1 MSAAPRAARPAV
13 APGEPPAGGEPER
26 FAPDALVGLPPELA
40 MARLPAGRHG
50 LPRAFVAHNQ
60 RLRIVAGM
68 LRVLPAHG
76 YPATTIGHITRE
88 AGVSRAAFYQ
98 QFASK
103 EACFLATYDLASKW
117 FCERV
122 ERAAASKSDWR
133 DRIREGATEA
143 LSLLAAN
150 PLVARL
156 IAVEALQ
163 AGRAA
168 RERQQAML
176 DRFAV
181 ALRADHP
188 GRAELPDDLADLL
201 LGGVVALVSRYVDSG
216 RAERLPEATTA
227 LVEYLLIPY
236 LGAEEASASLASLHE
251 AG

>member
-1 MSAAPRAARPAV
+1 MP
-13 APGEPPAGGEPER
+13 PGEPPPPGGAPER
-26 FAPDALVGLPPELA
+26 FDPEALASLPPELA

-50 LPRAFVAHNQ
+50 LPRSFVAHNQ
-60 RLRIVAGM
+60 RSRIVAGM
-68 LRVLPAHG
+68 LRALPRHG
-76 YPATTIGHITRE
+76 YPATTIGHITSE

-98 QFASK
+98 QFAGK
-103 EACFLATYDLASKW
+103 EECFLATYDVASQW

-122 ERAAASKSDWR
+122 ERAVAGEDEWPA
-133 DRIREGATEA
+133 RIRGGAAEA
-143 LSLLAAN
+143 LRLLAAN
-150 PLVARL
+150 PLVAHL
-156 IAVEALQ
+156 MAVEVLQ

-176 DRFAV
+176 DRFAA

-201 LGGVVALVSRYVDSG
+201 LGGVVALIARYVDSD
-216 RAERLPEATTA
+216 RAERLPEATAA

-236 LGAEEASASLASLHE
+236 LGAEEAGASLASLRE

>member
-1 MSAAPRAARPAV
+1 M
-13 APGEPPAGGEPER
+13 APGEPSAGGEPER
-26 FAPDALVGLPPELA
+26 FDPEAFAEPPPELA

-50 LPRAFVAHNQ
+50 LPRSFVARNQ
-60 RLRIVAGM
+60 RSRIVAGM
-68 LRVLPAHG
+68 LRVLPRRG
-76 YPATTIGHITRE
+76 YPATTIGDITRE

-103 EACFLATYDLASKW
+103 EGCFLATYDVASRW
-117 FCERV
+117 FCESV
-122 ERAAASKSDWR
+122 ERAVEAEEQWPA
-133 DRIREGATEA
+133 RIRTGAAEA
-143 LSLLAAN
+143 LRLLAAN
-150 PLVARL
+150 PPVAHL
-156 IAVEALQ
+156 MAVEALQ

-176 DRFAV
+176 DRFAA

-188 GRAELPDDLADLL
+188 GRAELPEDLADLL
-201 LGGVVALVSRYVDSG
+201 LGGVVALIARYVDTD

-236 LGAEEASASLASLHE
+236 LGAEETSASLSSLRE